1 MDLTTLTPITFLGIC
16 RGVALDNTYQNTYTF
31 ANETDQHNFFRNKVV
46 YPFTDLTP
54 ISVNNQIRIPLNQ
67 EKLYNC
73 NYVIWQ
79 NKNFG
84 TKYFY
89 GFITDIQFVNINMSI
104 ITVQLDVMQT
114 WYFDYTMRKCFVVRE
129 HTNDDTIGNNLIEEN
144 LALGDYITYQQK
156 IPENSLLT
164 DMSIVIACTV
174 NLLGDGVTGAMYG
187 NVYSGVTFNSFST
200 AADANNF
207 IATIL
212 NKNPDN
218 INAIVSIFM
227 LPTYFAKVIGTDDQK
242 NLTPFTWSLPKYGV
256 TGAFEGY
263 QPKNNKLYTYPYNF
277 MIMSTGD
284 SNYAEYHFEYF
295 NSVNCQFNI
304 YSTMTPNPIMFE
316 IPIAYLV
323 TNTEMNYD
331 EKLSISGFPQ
341 CSYNIDSYKAYLSQI
356 GVDGVINRAGNII
369 NAAVGAIG
377 NVASSMGGSA
387 FQTIKQGE
395 NMPKWYGKTKGANVY
410 NQQTD
415 TTYRYVDTGYD
426 YNIASALTGTISWLA
441 EIQKAKNMPPQIA
454 GNSTADI
461 GAALQRK
468 IFCANYK
475 SIRSEYAK
483 IIDDY
488 FTYYG
493 YMTKQFKIP
502 NITGRKS
509 WNYVKTEGCNITGN
523 IPFNDIANIKAI
535 YNNGITFWHG
545 DYIGNYTLDNSIL

>member
-67 EKLYNC
+67 ENLYNC

-79 NKNFG
+79 NNNFG

-144 LALGDYITYQQK
+144 LATGDYITYNQT
-156 IPENSLLT
+156 IPTNDELT
-164 DMSIVIACTV
+164 DLSIVIASTV
-174 NLLGDGVTGAMYG
+174 DINGAPVTGALYG
-187 NVYSGVTFNSFST
+187 NVYSGVAFNSFST
-200 AADANNF
+200 ATAANNY
-207 IATIL
+207 IKTIL
-212 NKNPDN
+212 DKNPDN

-227 LPTYFAKVIGTDDQK
+227 MPKYFAKVIGTDDQSK
-242 NLTPFTWSLPKYGV
+242 IAPYTWLLPKYDV
-256 TGAFEGY
+256 TGVFEGY
-263 QPKNNKLYTYPYNF
+263 IPKNNKLYTYPYNF
-277 MIMSTGD
+277 MVMSTGD
-284 SNYAEYHFEYF
+284 SNYAEIHFEYF
-295 NSVNCQFNI
+295 NTLSCTFNI
-304 YSTMTPNPIMFE
+304 YCTMSPNPICFE
-316 IPIAYLV
+316 IPMGYLV
-323 TNTEMNYD
+323 PSDVLNYD
-331 EKLSISGFPQ
+331 EKLSISGYPQ
-341 CSYNIDSYKAYLSQI
+341 CSYNIDAYKAYLAQI
-356 GVDGVINRAGNII
+356 GTDGIINRAGNITTSVIGIGSDIAGTFI
-369 NAAVGAIG
+369 NPVGKALKTG
-377 NVASSMGGSA
+377 
-387 FQTIKQGE
+387 KQ
-395 NMPKWYGKTKGANVY
+395 KTK
-410 NQQTD
+410 QTD
-415 TTYRYVDTGYD
+415 TPKMTAGQTALSIGLD
-426 YNIASALTGTISWLA
+426 IAPDVSNTAFDIATWIAQSNRA
-441 EIQKAKNMPPQIA
+441 KAMPPQIA
-454 GNSTADI
+454 GNSTVDI

-523 IPFNDIANIKAI
+523 IPFNDLANIKTI

-545 DYIGNYTLDNSIL
+545 DYIGDYTLDNSIL